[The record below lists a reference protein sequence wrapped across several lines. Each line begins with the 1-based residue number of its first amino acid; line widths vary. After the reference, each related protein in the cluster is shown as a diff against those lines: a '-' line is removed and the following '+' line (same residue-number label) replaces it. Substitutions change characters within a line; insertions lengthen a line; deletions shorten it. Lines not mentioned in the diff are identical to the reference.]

1 MSAFGGECV
10 LQPKCLNS
18 HGLRDGRHA
27 LLQFPCMERLQNN
40 FPAGPVL
47 HGGIMTSGM
56 VTMVLATAWWRIEGW
71 PTADEWQAFGSVA
84 TLLVAV
90 VAAGFAW
97 QQVSDARALRRE
109 QAQPYVAAYLDLN
122 NEVDFAFMTFVI
134 KNFGLTAAHDIRIS
148 IDPPMKRAWGTVANP
163 EPLDVASTITMLV
176 PGQEWKTLFDWAPH
190 RLAAKLYD
198 VYTVKIQYKDSHGK
212 EMPAGTF
219 TIDWNQYRTMRK
231 VGVKTTHDIGKAV
244 QEIEKTLKKWTQGAS
259 GPLSVHVRDGDA
271 RDKREAEWFAQGYR
285 EEQETQQRESEVET
299 NNELTDSWSSATSTG
314 AAADPDDSQAANTE
328 H

>member
-1 MSAFGGECV
+1 MPN
-10 LQPKCLNS
+10 Q
-18 HGLRDGRHA
+18 
-27 LLQFPCMERLQNN
+27 
-40 FPAGPVL
+40 
-47 HGGIMTSGM
+47 HGGTMILGT
-56 VTMVLATAWWRIEGW
+56 VAMVLATAWWRIDGW
-71 PTADEWQAFGSVA
+71 PTADEWQAFGSVG

-97 QQVSDARALRRE
+97 QQVSEARSLRRE
-109 QAQPYVAAYLDLN
+109 QAQPYVAAYLDVN

-148 IDPPMKRAWGTVANP
+148 IDPPMKRAWGKVANP
-163 EPLDVASTITMLV
+163 EPLEVASNITTLV

-244 QEIEKTLKKWTQGAS
+244 QDINSTLKKWTQGVS

-271 RDKREAEWFAQGYR
+271 RDRRDNEEFARSYR
-285 EEQETQQRESEVET
+285 EHEEADRRELQVET
-299 NNELTDSWSSATSTG
+299 NNDFTDSWSSATATG
-314 AAADPDDSQAANTE
+314 ADADPDDSAVAHPGQ
-328 H
+328 